1 MTDKLFTVLG
11 ILLFALVTS
20 VLYVWGLS
28 KSYGQQERMAKL
40 LLVNCKNRVIKYL
53 KKHNTV
59 SEIKIQELIKGVTA
73 GEFWSKKRLTV
84 QEPHKFSGELIK
96 FMTEQLY
103 IVKNS
108 DGNYSLKNRQEN

>member
-1 MTDKLFTVLG
+1 MTDKLFTVFG
-11 ILLFALVTS
+11 ILLFAFVTAI
-20 VLYVWGLS
+20 LYVWGLS

-40 LLVNCKNRVIKYL
+40 LLITCKNKVVKYL
-53 KKHNTV
+53 KKHDTV
-59 SEIKIQELIKGVTA
+59 SEIKIQELIRGVTI

-103 IVKNS
+103 IAKNS
-108 DGNYSLKNRQEN
+108 DGSYSLKK